1 MLKTKNYTDQYQYQ
15 VVGYQSDMHIAA
27 WIINLN

>member
-1 MLKTKNYTDQYQYQ
+1 MLKTKDYTDQYQYQ

-27 WIINLN
+27 